1 MTLMLLL
8 FLLWLGVFYCP
19 SSRSP
24 GGGFSLSGVTGSSV
38 TDLQKRII
46 GGRHCERQYHVRL
59 RGVAAD
65 GSWSPCGGSL
75 ISNRWI
81 LTAAHCLKPGR
92 TMFANVSVTPG
103 SPAQEVQ
110 ITAEPVIYVD
120 KDNNNN
126 NNNNDRSHDIMLLQ
140 LPSPTHIKPV
150 GLPDCEHLPKI
161 VQIAGHA
168 ATTGGPGN
176 KRKPGKSPVLH
187 CADIDVVDCEDLKK
201 TLQQNFQKVY
211 RVKKYQHWFCGQT
224 PGIDICYGDS
234 GGGAVYGDKIYGVI
248 SFLGDPKY
256 VCRKAT
262 AFMDVCNP
270 EYTAWINK
278 TIT

>member
-1 MTLMLLL
+1 KTEMTLMLLL
-8 FLLWLGVFYCP
+8 FWPWL
-19 SSRSP
+19 
-24 GGGFSLSGVTGSSV
+24 VTGSSV

-140 LPSPTHIKPV
+140 LPSPTHIKPFIF
-150 GLPDCEHLPKI
+150 LQRINFSSSSSSSLE
-161 VQIAGHA
+161 
-168 ATTGGPGN
+168 
-176 KRKPGKSPVLH
+176 PGKSPVLH